1 MSTTS
6 LSRAICQASLIVLL
20 FSLQPV
26 ASQAGAFE
34 RLFAPKAEL
43 WPKWQAHQPD
53 SQKQIDHSAWDRFLQ
68 KYVQAGADGINRLP
82 YAAISATERQSLL
95 NYIDAMQAIS
105 ISHYSRRQQ
114 MAYWINLY
122 NAVTINIIL
131 QHYPVSSIRDI
142 DISPGLFADGPW
154 DKKLLKIE
162 GQEVS
167 LNDIEHR
174 ILRPIWQDPRIHYGV
189 NCASLGC
196 PNLQARAYTAEQ
208 IEPMLNAA
216 ARAYVN
222 HPRGVRV
229 QGEDVF
235 VSSIYSWFQEDFG
248 KTEADVIRHIQ
259 DYAESGLANKLNGIV
274 FLAGDDYDWTLNDST
289 SAKNNNE

>member
-1 MSTTS
+1 MPTTS
-6 LSRAICQASLIVLL
+6 VSRVIYRAGLIVLF
-20 FSLQPV
+20 FSLQTGI
-26 ASQAGAFE
+26 SHAGAFE

-53 SQKQIDHSAWDRFLQ
+53 SQQQIDHSAWDRFLQ
-68 KYVQAGADGINRLP
+68 TTIQPGTDGINRLP
-82 YAAISATERQSLL
+82 YAAITATQRQSLAD
-95 NYIDAMQAIS
+95 YIDAMQAIR
-105 ISHYSRRQQ
+105 ISQYSRPQQ

-122 NAVTINIIL
+122 NALTIKIIL
-131 QHYPVSSIRDI
+131 DHYPVSSIRDI

-154 DKKLLKIE
+154 GKKLLKIE
-162 GQEVS
+162 NQEVT

-196 PNLQARAYTAEQ
+196 PNLQDRAYTAEQ
-208 IEPMLNAA
+208 IEPMLDAA

-222 HPRGVRV
+222 HPRGVRLEG
-229 QGEDVF
+229 QQVF

-248 KTEADVIRHIQ
+248 KTEADVIRHLQ
-259 DYAESGLANKLNGIV
+259 KYAESGLANKLNGIE
-274 FLAGDDYDWTLNDST
+274 FFAGDDYDWTLNDST
-289 SAKNNNE
+289 PAKNENE